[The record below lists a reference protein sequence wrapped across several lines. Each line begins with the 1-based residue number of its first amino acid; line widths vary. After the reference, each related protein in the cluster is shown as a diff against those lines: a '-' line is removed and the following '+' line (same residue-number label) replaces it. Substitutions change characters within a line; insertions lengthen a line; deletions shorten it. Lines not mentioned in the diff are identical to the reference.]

1 MIICGWHSGEGQ
13 LVKLEK
19 TLYGNGLL
27 VGCLQGQD
35 LPHMGGREKLQAV
48 GIPGGKA
55 EENKTVQSTEQA
67 VQPEPWLCEGAT
79 EPCTGGLQPEL
90 SSEHKALWP

>member
-1 MIICGWHSGEGQ
+1 
-13 LVKLEK
+13 
-19 TLYGNGLL
+19 
-27 VGCLQGQD
+27 
-35 LPHMGGREKLQAV
+35 MGSREKLQAV

-79 EPCTGGLQPEL
+79 APYTGGLQPEL
-90 SSEHKALWP
+90 SSEAQSTLALNPLPMLRTPLLVLRDICILGL